1 MVGKKIMNKLRIQF
15 ILLLL
20 SILLAFN
27 QTCLANSNSNLLPL
41 RIAVASNFT
50 PILEKLLP
58 QFHAETSIKTQI
70 MSSGTGTLF
79 LQIKHGAPFDIFIAA
94 DSSRPKQLEKE
105 SLIVSNSRKTYALG
119 VLALYSANKKLSLN
133 TLNKAPEHFAIAN
146 PKIAPYGKAAKETL
160 QHMGLWNNYQK
171 SLVKGVNV
179 NQTFAQI
186 RSKSVDSG
194 LVANSQLVINN
205 LMGTVIPSDF
215 HKPIT
220 QQLVIIKTSKNI
232 KHAKQ
237 LSDFL
242 LSEKTQQQIVNFGY
256 KSSRLNNG

>member
-1 MVGKKIMNKLRIQF
+1 MNKLNIRF

-20 SILLAFN
+20 STLSTLN
-27 QTCLANSNSNLLPL
+27 QTCLANSDSNLTPL

-50 PILEKLLP
+50 PVLEKLLP
-58 QFHAETSIKTQI
+58 KFYEQTGIKTQI

-105 SLIVSNSRKTYALG
+105 YLTVANSRKTYALG
-119 VLALYSANKKLSLN
+119 VLALYSASDTLVLK
-133 TLNKAPEHFAIAN
+133 TLNKVPEHFAIAN
-146 PKIAPYGKAAKETL
+146 PKIAPYGIAAKETL
-160 QHMGLWNNYQK
+160 QHLGLWDKYKK
-171 SLVKGVNV
+171 SLIKGINV

-186 RSKSVDSG
+186 RSKAVYSG
-194 LVANSQLVINN
+194 LISNSQMIINN
-205 LMGTVIPSDF
+205 LIGTIIPSGF

-237 LSDFL
+237 LSHFL
-242 LSEKTQQQIVNFGY
+242 LSEDIQQQIVDYGY